1 MTRNGKIALVLGIIV
16 AIVVGVLLSELVIDS
31 TESRN
36 PGGSSPAAASV
47 GGPFSLVTH
56 EGKAVTEADF
66 RGRYMLLYFG
76 FTFCPDVCPMT
87 LAELAQAQRQ
97 LEDIPEGIRPRV
109 LFISVDPERDSP
121 ERIGEYLTA
130 FHPDTIGATAD
141 LPHLEEVTRSMSL
154 VFMKVPPPEGAR
166 PDQYSID
173 HSSAMAVLDPQAR
186 MAGVLQGPL
195 DPAAIAADLRML
207 TEASR
212 R

>member
-76 FTFCPDVCPMT
+76 FTFCPDVCPT
-87 LAELAQAQRQ
+87 ELGAMSAA
-97 LEDIPEGIRPRV
+97 LNLLGEDGAKVTPV
-109 LFISVDPERDSP
+109 LITIDPERDTP
-121 ERIGEYLTA
+121 EVLARYVKL
-130 FHPDTIGATAD
+130 FHPRLIARWRTKPP
-141 LPHLEEVTRSMSL
+141 LPITRWIILPS
-154 VFMKVPPPEGAR
+154 FF
-166 PDQYSID
+166 
-173 HSSAMAVLDPQAR
+173 
-186 MAGVLQGPL
+186 
-195 DPAAIAADLRML
+195 
-207 TEASR
+207 
-212 R
+212 

>member
-76 FTFCPDVCPMT
+76 FTFCPDVCPT
-87 LAELAQAQRQ
+87 ELGAMSAA
-97 LEDIPEGIRPRV
+97 LNLLGEDGAKVTPV
-109 LFISVDPERDSP
+109 LITIDPERDTP
-121 ERIGEYLTA
+121 EVLARYVKLFHPRLVGLTGTAEQIAAAAKGWHVYYRKVEDETSSADYTMDHSSIVFLMGPDGEYLKLFRPMTTPEEMA
-130 FHPDTIGATAD
+130 ATIRQY
-141 LPHLEEVTRSMSL
+141 LE
-154 VFMKVPPPEGAR
+154 
-166 PDQYSID
+166 
-173 HSSAMAVLDPQAR
+173 
-186 MAGVLQGPL
+186 
-195 DPAAIAADLRML
+195 
-207 TEASR
+207 
-212 R
+212 